1 MALER
6 YDRFFAEEYAGAT
19 VEFVAVVPF
28 FLLIAFFAIE
38 VSIALLWIGTAEK
51 AAQLGARLAV
61 VSTPAVTTT
70 NSCPA
75 VTGLPLFNCLD
86 TSNSANNYGQQCTLA
101 GGPCR
106 TFSSLT
112 CNGSSLASPCS
123 VGNFTAIVT
132 RMNAILSSISAQNV
146 SIKYAFA
153 GLGFAGGPAVPS
165 VTVTLSNVPLETNG
179 GVMTAIFA
187 RFFPAFTTIP
197 TVSATLTGEDLNS
210 AGAS

>member
-1 MALER
+1 MALR
-6 YDRFFAEEYAGAT
+6 FYDRFLAEEHAGAT
-19 VEFVAVVPF
+19 VEFVAIVPF

-70 NSCPA
+70 SCPA
-75 VTGLPLFNCLD
+75 AAGLPLFNCLD
-86 TSNSANNYGQQCTLA
+86 TSNAANTYGQQCTLA
-101 GGPCR
+101 GGPCQ
-106 TFSSLT
+106 TFSSFI
-112 CNGSSLASPCS
+112 CNGSSLSNPCS
-123 VGNFTAIVT
+123 AVDFMTIVA
-132 RMNAILSSISAQNV
+132 RMSAILSSISAQNV
-146 SIKYAFA
+146 SITYAFA
-153 GLGFAGGPAVPS
+153 GLGFAGGPTVPS